1 MRRSG
6 LIRSWGGKII
16 VGLLGMLVGGPIGL
30 IVGLLVG
37 HFLDRGVERL
47 RAFNP
52 FRPYAPGEKEALQDA
67 LFSAA
72 FSIMGHLAKADGQ
85 VSKEELGAAQAVM
98 TRMGLDEEQR
108 RRARDAFRSG
118 KEEGFPLDDTVA
130 AFRDKTRERRHM
142 VMVLLEF
149 LIQMA
154 LADGE
159 LDPREER
166 ILFRVA
172 EGLGIPEAQF
182 RQILNMM
189 LAQARFSWAGAG
201 AGAGAGG
208 GAAADRS
215 RPSLSQAYQ
224 VLGVSESASD
234 QEVKKAYRRLMSEN
248 HPDKMAARGVPEE
261 MIRVATEKTA
271 EISKAYE
278 MIKESRGF
286 H

>member
-1 MRRSG
+1 M
-6 LIRSWGGKII
+6 RSWGGKII

-30 IVGLLVG
+30 IIGVLVG
-37 HFLDRGVERL
+37 HFLDRGVERV

-52 FRPYAPGEKEALQDA
+52 FRPYAPGEKEALQEA
-67 LFSAA
+67 LFSAG

-85 VSKEELGAAQAVM
+85 VSKQEIGAAEAAM
-98 TRMGLDEEQR
+98 TRMQLDEDQR
-108 RRARDAFRSG
+108 RRAREAFRRG
-118 KEEGFPLDDTVA
+118 KEDDFPLDQTVA
-130 AFRDKTRERRHM
+130 AFREQVRYRRHM
-142 VMVLLEF
+142 VLVFLEVLL
-149 LIQMA
+149 QMA

-159 LDPREER
+159 LAPEEER

-172 EGLGIPEAQF
+172 EGLGVPEAQF
-182 RQILNMM
+182 RQILNMI
-189 LAQARFSWAGAG
+189 LAQSRFSGAG
-201 AGAGAGG
+201 AGAG

-234 QEVKKAYRRLMSEN
+234 QEIKKAYRKRMSEN
-248 HPDKMAARGVPEE
+248 HPDKLAARGVPEE

-271 EISKAYE
+271 EIGKAYE

-286 H
+286 R